1 MAKEDK
7 PVIQVSRKG
16 VIVGIGLLF
25 FVSAW
30 MFILGLLV
38 GRGTAPVAVT
48 IEKWK
53 TELSE
58 RKARMLRESEHST
71 GSQTMD
77 ENSPKPDLGFYE
89 ELKKT
94 SPRKKYSV
102 DMPPAEPK
110 KTPTEAVAQPK
121 PRDPPAVASKPQP
134 EPKPRSAAEPAE
146 ARPADGAT
154 NRFTVQVAALKEAKG
169 AQRMV
174 DELRSKGYPAY
185 QVRSVSANQAA
196 WFRVRVGA
204 FKDRTDAEKVLQKLK
219 KIKING
225 LIVSSH

>member
-1 MAKEDK
+1 MH
-7 PVIQVSRKG
+7 VSRKG

-38 GRGTAPVAVT
+38 GRSTAPVDVT

-53 TELSE
+53 AELSE
-58 RKARMLRESEHST
+58 RKARMLRESENST
-71 GSQTMD
+71 GSQSMG
-77 ENSPKPDLGFYE
+77 ENGPKPDLGFYE

-94 SPRKKYSV
+94 SPGKKYMV
-102 DMPPAEPK
+102 DIPPAEPE
-110 KTPTEAVAQPK
+110 KTSTGADAQPK
-121 PRDPPAVASKPQP
+121 PRDPPAVASKPKP
-134 EPKPRSAAEPAE
+134 EPKPRSAVEPAK
-146 ARPADGAT
+146 ARPADGTT
-154 NRFTVQVAALKEAKG
+154 NRFTVQVAALKEVKG
-169 AQRMV
+169 ARRMV

-185 QVRSVSANQAA
+185 QVRSVSANQAV

-204 FKDRTDAEKVLQKLK
+204 FKDRTDAEQVLQELK
-219 KIKING
+219 KNKING